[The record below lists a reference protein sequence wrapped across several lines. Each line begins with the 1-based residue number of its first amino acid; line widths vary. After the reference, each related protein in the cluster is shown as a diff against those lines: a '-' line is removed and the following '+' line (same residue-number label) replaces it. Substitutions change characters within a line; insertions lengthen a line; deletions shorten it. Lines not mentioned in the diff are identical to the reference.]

1 MAAAVNAQLA
11 AKAAADAAAADALA
25 AAKKLKLETEAERQ
39 RIQAAL
45 ARYKDY
51 ILSGKRD
58 ALLEQQSIDLAS
70 QVYECTKTP
79 ALTGTCIANL
89 AQNAYTNALT
99 IASPVVGRIAGGQLG
114 PLATS
119 TVEACYKLGWNLEK
133 CAEDAAK
140 KGIILF
146 ASQVNEGITAD
157 YLKAVDSCIALNKD
171 IEWDKCGGDLFYAG
185 AMQASAPIFGV
196 PPEAIVAS
204 RACVASGDADAC
216 MRAGV
221 VAATAIAC
229 AAAGTAVTGGAGA
242 LVASPVCGFLAGP
255 VGQYVYGKLGSIFNN
270 FYRPDKIALEFA
282 TEIGQAAGGII
293 TRLVHL
299 FGGGEGC
306 AVYERV
312 WHEAIDAYYWPKV
325 RQIVGDVADA
335 IELLRAQMLLPP
347 TGRTYDQW
355 QEMIA
360 FYAFKYGFS
369 WRYLNDRPNYDADA
383 NNAMSDWTCTPDTA
397 LLNDRLDYMLKLQAE
412 PAMVMFGKGAVD
424 CYKTLSVLVAQ
435 EFRTGVENKAAALVA
450 QSQDPAWIAHQFA
463 VASQPA
469 AKAVQA
475 AMKAREKAN
484 VEAWKQKEIAIRN
497 EFQTN
502 LDARL
507 AANAKVIADSKA
519 QTQLRVDKAIAK
531 QEHAKAFAA
540 ASCVAA
546 LGMVALAYYFQ
557 REGK

>member
-1 MAAAVNAQLA
+1 MAKAVTDQLA
-11 AKAAADAAAADALA
+11 AKAVADANAQKALA
-25 AAKKLKLETEAERQ
+25 AAKKLKAETDVERK
-39 RIQAAL
+39 RVKDAI

-58 ALLEQQSIDLAS
+58 ALLEQQSIDLAA
-70 QVYECTKTP
+70 QVYECSKNP
-79 ALTGTCIANL
+79 ALSGSCIATL

-99 IASPVVGRIAGGQLG
+99 IASPVVGRIAGGQLA
-114 PLATS
+114 PLAVS

-133 CAEDAAK
+133 CAEDAAH
-140 KGIILF
+140 KGIILG
-146 ASQVNEGITAD
+146 ASQISPQLSEE
-157 YLKAVDSCIALNKD
+157 YLHAVDSCITLNKD

-185 AMQASAPIFGV
+185 AMQASAPVFGV
-196 PPEAIVAS
+196 PPEAVAAA
-204 RACVASGDADAC
+204 RTCAIKGDADAC
-216 MRAGV
+216 LRAGV

-229 AAAGTAVTGGAGA
+229 AAAGTAATGGAGA

-255 VGQYVYGKLGSIFNN
+255 VGQYVYGKLGTIFNN
-270 FYRPDKIALEFA
+270 LYRPDKVALDFA
-282 TEIGQAAGGII
+282 TDIGQAAGGVI

-306 AVYERV
+306 GVYERV

-383 NNAMSDWTCTPDTA
+383 ENAMSDWTCTPDTA

-412 PAMVMFGKGAVD
+412 PAMIMFGKGAVD

-435 EFRTGVENKAAALVA
+435 EFRTGVEHKATALVA
-450 QSQDPAWIAHQFA
+450 QSQDPAWIAQQFA
-463 VASQPA
+463 IASQPA
-469 AKAVQA
+469 AKAVQS

-484 VEAWKQKEIAIRN
+484 VAAWKQKEIAIRN

-502 LDARL
+502 LNARL
-507 AANAKVIADSKA
+507 AENAKVIADSKA
-519 QTQLRVDKAIAK
+519 QTQLRVDKAIAR

-546 LGMVALAYYFQ
+546 LGMIGLAYYFQ
-557 REGK
+557 RKAK